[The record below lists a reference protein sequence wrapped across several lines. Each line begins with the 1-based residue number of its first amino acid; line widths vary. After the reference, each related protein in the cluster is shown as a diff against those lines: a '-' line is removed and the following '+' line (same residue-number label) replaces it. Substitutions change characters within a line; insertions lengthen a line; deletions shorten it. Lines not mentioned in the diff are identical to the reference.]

1 MKISKTTFGWRAI
14 TAVQLD
20 DEVRISIGTMKRSSG
35 LITTSVTGS
44 RKEGEMYYFTV
55 LKDYQMT
62 WAVTGGKA
70 TEKAITTQH
79 KLVVAQIEKIIA
91 ECVVFYANLREITK

>member
-14 TAVQLD
+14 TAIQLD

-35 LITTSVTGS
+35 LITTTVTGS

-70 TEKAITTQH
+70 TEKAITSQH
-79 KLVVAQIEKIIA
+79 EIAMQQIEKIIA
-91 ECVVFYANLREITK
+91 ECVAFYANLRVST

>member
-1 MKISKTTFGWRAI
+1 MQIFKTAFGWRAL

-20 DEVRISIGTMKRSSG
+20 DVTRISIGTMKRSSG
-35 LITTSVTGS
+35 LITTTVTGS

-55 LKDYQMT
+55 TKDYQMT
-62 WAVTGGKA
+62 WGVTGGKA

-79 KLVVAQIEKIIA
+79 KLVIAEIEKIIA
-91 ECVVFYANLREITK
+91 ECVVFYANLRVST

>member
-1 MKISKTTFGWRAI
+1 MQIFKTAFGWRAL

-20 DEVRISIGTMKRSSG
+20 DVTRISIGTMKRSSG
-35 LITTSVTGS
+35 LITTTVTGS

-55 LKDYQMT
+55 TKDYQMT

-79 KLVVAQIEKIIA
+79 KLVIAEIEKIIA
-91 ECVVFYANLREITK
+91 ECVVFYANLRVST

>member
-1 MKISKTTFGWRAI
+1 MQISKTAFGWRAL

-20 DEVRISIGTMKRSSG
+20 DVTRISIGTMKRSSG
-35 LITTSVTGS
+35 LITTTVTGS

-55 LKDYQMT
+55 TKDYQMT

-70 TEKAITTQH
+70 TEKAITSQH
-79 KLVVAQIEKIIA
+79 ETAMQQIEKIIA
-91 ECVVFYANLREITK
+91 ESVAFYANLRVST